1 MRKYFYR
8 DGDQI
13 KKYVYC
19 TRGCQEAYKQNDIGN
34 SILKVNNTT
43 FLCSK
48 CAKILGIQAEL
59 HGLAKNNSQTKE
71 TEFVS
76 IFQDVGITTP
86 TTIPVSQQTELDT
99 KPLEQVSTLVTIQQ
113 TSEVE
118 TIQQLPLMP
127 ETIQNSEVITPSI
140 EQNTISNVMS
150 SDCFSEN
157 DFFVFVLK
165 CKDETFYVGATS
177 NIEKAIKY
185 HNQGCGSSH
194 TRPKERRPV
203 SLIEFQKTTTSEA
216 KNVKDSLSKKYG
228 IRGKDEMQT
237 M

>member
-8 DGDQI
+8 DGDQV

-19 TRGCQEAYKQNDIGN
+19 TRGCQEAYKQIDIGT

-48 CAKILGIQAEL
+48 CAKTLGIQTEL
-59 HGLAKNNSQTKE
+59 HGLAKSNLQTE

-76 IFQDVGITTP
+76 IFSDVNVVE
-86 TTIPVSQQTELDT
+86 PVSQILETETSAKEIIEQT
-99 KPLEQVSTLVTIQQ
+99 STLTTQQISETNTNQQ
-113 TSEVE
+113 TSSIPQKKQIPK
-118 TIQQLPLMP
+118 TI
-127 ETIQNSEVITPSI
+127 TSSI
-140 EQNTISNVMS
+140 EKTTNNTTS
-150 SDCFSEN
+150 SCFSEN

-165 CKDETFYVGATS
+165 CKDGTFYVGATS
-177 NIEKAIKY
+177 NIEKAISY
-185 HNQGCGSSH
+185 HNQGCGSNH

-216 KNVKDSLSKKYG
+216 KKVKDSLSKKYG
-228 IRGKDEMQT
+228 IRGKDEM
-237 M
+237 